1 MGEIKVT
8 DRRMFTPDGQ
18 LREEYERELAE
29 PTPATEPNPE
39 APTELSPEASTEPIP
54 APEPATAAPETTVE
68 PPFSLPAGEAK
79 RPPTGLLELFQIV
92 GDLTAACLGQA
103 PMPDGRLLLDL
114 EGARFYIDLLGAL
127 LRRFELTF
135 PPQDRRALAAF
146 VDQLKLQYVA
156 RAG

>member
-18 LREEYERELAE
+18 LREEYERELSQPAADEQAAVAAESEPEPAPAE
-29 PTPATEPNPE
+29 PEPEPE
-39 APTELSPEASTEPIP
+39 AP
-54 APEPATAAPETTVE
+54 AAK
-68 PPFSLPAGEAK
+68 PFSLPPGEAK

-103 PMPDGRLLLDL
+103 PMADGRLMLDL

-127 LRRFELTF
+127 LERFEPTF
-135 PPQDRRALAAF
+135 PPQDRRALATF

>member
-18 LREEYERELAE
+18 LREEYERELSQ
-29 PTPATEPNPE
+29 PTPEADELPQSAPPPEP
-39 APTELSPEASTEPIP
+39 EPP
-54 APEPATAAPETTVE
+54 PVAAPEPAPLPAE
-68 PPFSLPAGEAK
+68 PFSLPAGEAK

-127 LRRFELTF
+127 QERFGPTF
-135 PPQDRRALAAF
+135 PPQDRRALVAF